1 VRYRLFFE
9 PIDVEINTGLYNP
22 HKIKD
27 VLTIDD
33 IHISKILPID
43 KDGFPIQQGGEV
55 NERK

>member
-1 VRYRLFFE
+1 VRYRIYIE

-27 VLTIDD
+27 ELTIDD

-43 KDGFPIQQGGEV
+43 ENGFPIKLGGEM